1 MSTNFY
7 ANRESAKA
15 YAQITFPGTYF
26 LAFRD
31 LPKLFHQHIH
41 GNNALDFGCG
51 AGRSTR
57 FLRNCGFQAV
67 GVDIAAEMLIKA
79 RELDPI
85 GDYQLIADGDFS
97 SLERGTYDLVLCA
110 FPFDNIPNIRKTA
123 LLSGLAGLMKESGK
137 MILLGSTPEIYSHE
151 WASFST
157 ADFRQQNMNAREG
170 DTVRTINL
178 AAGDQRPVDD
188 VLCSDETYRKVFR
201 EAGLDVLEML
211 KPLARAEEPF
221 SWINETRVAPWMV
234 YVLVRAANA
243 IELSKS
249 ET

>member
-7 ANRESAKA
+7 ANRESATA
-15 YAQITFPGTYF
+15 YAQITFPGTYY

-67 GVDIAAEMLIKA
+67 GVDIAAEMLIRA

-97 SLERGTYDLVLCA
+97 SLERRTYDLVFCA
-110 FPFDNIPNIRKTA
+110 FPFDNIPNVRKA
-123 LLSGLAGLMKESGK
+123 VLLSGLAGLMKENGK
-137 MILLGSTPEIYSHE
+137 IVLLGSTPEIYRHE
-151 WASFST
+151 WASFSS
-157 ADFRQQNMNAREG
+157 ADFRQQNMSAKDGE
-170 DTVRTINL
+170 TVRSINL

-188 VLCSDETYRKVFR
+188 VLCSDKTYRAVFR

-221 SWINETRVAPWMV
+221 SWVNETRIAPWMV
-234 YVLVRAANA
+234 YVVVRAAKA
-243 IELSKS
+243 
-249 ET
+249 TVV